1 MVTVG
6 PVPDRL
12 ASMATVRVRL
22 FARQRQIA
30 GSREV
35 NVELADGATVADAW
49 AAVVALF
56 PALGTDTP
64 YVRYGRNGTY
74 AAADE
79 AVAEGD
85 EVSCIPPVAGGSA
98 RAEGKPTAGG
108 HAADESGAR
117 ARGVLL
123 EFTDSPIDAALIAHL
138 LEATQSP
145 GDGAQAVF
153 IGRTRETSGTPAP
166 GQEADAARHSG
177 QRVLRLDYEAYES
190 MALAVFEAIA
200 AEVGERF
207 GVERMAILHRTGP
220 VVVGEVS
227 VAIVVATPH
236 RDAAFDACRYAIDEL
251 KARAPIWKAEQFENG
266 SVWLGA
272 PAREGPVVGS

>member
-1 MVTVG
+1 
-6 PVPDRL
+6 
-12 ASMATVRVRL
+12 MATVRVRL

-35 NVELADGATVADAW
+35 GVELADGATVADAW
-49 AAVVALF
+49 AAVVAMF
-56 PALGTDTP
+56 PTLGADTP

-79 AVAEGD
+79 PVADGD
-85 EVSCIPPVAGGSA
+85 EVSCIPPVAGGSSM
-98 RAEGKPTAGG
+98 AEGGPAAEG
-108 HAADESGAR
+108 HAADGPGAR
-117 ARGVLL
+117 TRVVLL
-123 EFTDSPIDAALIAHL
+123 EFTERPIDAAALARL
-138 LEATQSP
+138 VDATASP
-145 GDGAQAVF
+145 EDGAQAVF

-166 GQEADAARHSG
+166 GQEAEAARHAG
-177 QRVLRLDYEAYES
+177 QRVLRLEYEAYES

-200 AEVGERF
+200 AEIGERF
-207 GVERMAILHRTGP
+207 GVDRLAIVHRTGSIA
-220 VVVGEVS
+220 VGEVS
-227 VAIVVATPH
+227 VAIVVTAPH

-251 KARAPIWKAEQFENG
+251 KARAPIWKAEQFEDG